1 MCLTMKIMEL
11 YVFDYDLKI
20 MELYVFDYDLDAT
33 VQKMT
38 TCP

>member
-20 MELYVFDYDLDAT
+20 MELYVFDYEDNGA
-33 VQKMT
+33 V
-38 TCP
+38 CV